1 MRILLESWDSILW
14 SFSPCLDLAEPA
26 DSFLSFQSCFGH
38 GFSVTPTQYGFG
50 APSRWGCYFSSK

>member
-1 MRILLESWDSILW
+1 MRILLELWDSILW
-14 SFSPCLDLAEPA
+14 SFSLAEPA
-26 DSFLSFQSCFGH
+26 GFFLSFQSHFGH